1 MMKQADRRAGKI
13 NPDELTEISR
23 RVPAWN
29 KANALNTKMV

>member
-1 MMKQADRRAGKI
+1 MMKQVDRRAGKI
-13 NPDELTEISR
+13 NLDELTEISG